1 MQEVGPLARVD
12 GLAKATGAAIYAAD
26 VRRPGMLVA
35 AVVRSP
41 FPSARIVRID
51 TAAARAMPGVHAVL
65 TGEDVGPALFGRRV
79 RDVPI
84 LAQGV
89 VRFAGEAVAAVAAED
104 RATAERAAAAV
115 QVEYDPLPA
124 VLTPEEAF
132 APDAPRVHEAP
143 WDYEGAVVKPEDGP
157 NLQSRVAWQGGGDVE
172 AALAASAH
180 TIDLWLT
187 TPAQHQGYIE
197 PQACVCEVGR
207 DGRVRV
213 WAANKSPYRLR
224 EQVTA
229 PLGLSPER
237 YEVHLVPVGGDFGGK
252 GAPMDVP
259 LCAALARASGRPVKL
274 ARRYSEDLMA
284 ANPAHACR
292 AHVRAGCD
300 AEGHLTALD
309 VHLAFNGGAYAGFK
323 PVPTVN
329 LHGAHG
335 AGSSYR
341 IPAIRI
347 ESLVAYTHTVP
358 GGHRRAPGA
367 PQTTFA
373 VESTVDE
380 LARVAGIDPVDF
392 RRRNLLRTGDASPL
406 GDRCEEA
413 RGVETLDAA
422 MAAYRVVPAPA
433 GMRHGTGIAIYD
445 RGTGIGRSSM
455 ALRAEPDGGVTAFV
469 SFPENG
475 AGAHTAVQTL
485 VARGLDLPPARVR
498 VEPLSTDE
506 LPPDDGVGGSR
517 VTASVGELVAR
528 AVAAYRA
535 EAPQAGQSVT
545 ATLEP
550 GGTRRVTAFAVQIA
564 QVAVDPE
571 TGQVIPLHVLSA
583 HDVAEVVNPLA
594 HRVQIEGG
602 VAMGLS
608 AALLEDLAVVDG
620 RVTAANLGDFKLASQ
635 HDVPPIE
642 VVLVPGGLGVGAA
655 NVKGIGEMGNVAIP
669 AAAANAVRDAI
680 GARIR
685 ALPITSEAVYRV
697 LHGEAGR

>member
-1 MQEVGPLARVD
+1 MPMARVD
-12 GLAKATGAAIYAAD
+12 GIAKATGAAIYAAD
-26 VRRPGMLVA
+26 VRRPGMLFA

-65 TGEDVGPALFGRRV
+65 TAEDVGPALFGRRV

-84 LAQGV
+84 LAQSV
-89 VRFAGEAVAAVAAED
+89 VRFTGEAVAAVAAED
-104 RATAERAAAAV
+104 RTTAQRAAAAV
-115 QVEYDPLPA
+115 RVEYEPLPA

-132 APDAPRVHEAP
+132 APGAPRVHEAP
-143 WDYEGAVVKPEDGP
+143 WAYEGAVVKESDDPA
-157 NLQSRVAWQGGGDVE
+157 NLQSRVAWQGGGEIE
-172 AALAASAH
+172 AALSASAH
-180 TIDLWLT
+180 TVDLEFA

-224 EQVTA
+224 EQLAA

-237 YEVHLVPVGGDFGGK
+237 YEVHLTPVGGDFGGK

-259 LCAALARASGRPVKL
+259 LCAELARASGRPVQL
-274 ARRYSEDLMA
+274 ARRYTEDLMA
-284 ANPAHACR
+284 ANPAHASR
-292 AHVRAGCD
+292 TRVRAGCD
-300 AEGHLTALD
+300 ADGRLTALD
-309 VHLAFNGGAYAGFK
+309 VRLVFNGGAYAGFK

-358 GGHRRAPGA
+358 CGHRRAPGA

-373 VESTVDE
+373 VESALDE
-380 LARVAGIDPVDF
+380 LARVAGHDPVAF
-392 RRRNLLRTGDASPL
+392 RRANLLRDGDATPL
-406 GDRCEEA
+406 GDRYEEV
-413 RGVETLDAA
+413 RGVKTLDAA
-422 MAAYRVVPAPA
+422 MNAYRPAPA
-433 GMRHGTGIAIYD
+433 PTGMLHGMGMAIYD

-455 ALRAEPDGGVTAFV
+455 ALRAEAGGGVTAFV

-475 AGAHTAVQTL
+475 AGAHTAVQAL
-485 VARGLDLPPARVR
+485 VARGLGLSPAQVA

-517 VTASVGELVAR
+517 VTASVGELCAR
-528 AVAAYRA
+528 AVAAFQA
-535 EAPQAGQSVT
+535 EHPAPGQSVQ
-545 ATLEP
+545 ATIAP
-550 GGTRRVTAFAVQIA
+550 GGTRRVTAFAVQVA

-571 TGQVIPLHVLSA
+571 TGAVQVLHILTA

-594 HRVQIEGG
+594 HQVQIEGG
-602 VAMGLS
+602 VVMALS

-635 HDVPPIE
+635 RDAPPID

-669 AAAANAVRDAI
+669 AAVANAVRDAI
-680 GARIR
+680 GARVR
-685 ALPITSEAVYRV
+685 ALPITAEAVHGL
-697 LHGEAGR
+697 LHGEAGA

>member
-1 MQEVGPLARVD
+1 MARVD
-12 GLAKATGAAIYAAD
+12 GIAKATGAAIYAAD
-26 VRRPGMLVA
+26 VRRPGMLAA

-41 FPSARIVRID
+41 YPSARILRID

-65 TGEDVGPALFGRRV
+65 TGEDVEPALFGRRV

-84 LAQGV
+84 LARGV
-89 VRFAGEAVAAVAAED
+89 VRFAGEPVAAVAAED

-115 QVEYDPLPA
+115 RVEYEPLPA
-124 VLTPEEAF
+124 VLTPEEAL
-132 APDAPRVHEAP
+132 APGAPRVHEAP
-143 WDYEGAVVKPEDGP
+143 WSYAGAVVTPQDPP

-180 TIDLWLT
+180 TVDLEFT

-197 PQACVCEVGR
+197 PWACVCEVGR

-224 EQVTA
+224 EQLAV

-274 ARRYSEDLMA
+274 QRRYSEDLMA

-292 AHVRAGCD
+292 ARVRAGCD
-300 AEGHLTALD
+300 GQGRLTALD
-309 VHLAFNGGAYAGFK
+309 VRLVWNGGAYAGYK

-335 AGSSYR
+335 AGSPYR

-358 GGHRRAPGA
+358 CGHRRAPGA

-373 VESTVDE
+373 VESAIDE
-380 LARVAGIDPVDF
+380 LARVAGIDPVAF
-392 RRRNLLRTGDASPL
+392 RRANLLRTGDASPL
-406 GDRCEEA
+406 GTRYVEA

-422 MAAYRVVPAPA
+422 MAAYRPVPAPA
-433 GMRHGTGIAIYD
+433 GMRHGMGIAVYD
-445 RGTGIGRSSM
+445 RGTGVGRTSL
-455 ALRAEPDGGVTAFV
+455 ALRREADGGVTAFV

-475 AGAHTAVQTL
+475 AGAHTAVRTL
-485 VARGLDLPPARVR
+485 VARGLGLAPEQVG
-498 VEPLSTDE
+498 VQVLSTDE

-517 VTASVGELVAR
+517 VTASIGEVVAR
-528 AVAAYRA
+528 AVDAYRA
-535 EAPQAGQSVT
+535 QRPEPGQTVT

-550 GGTRRVTAFAVQIA
+550 GPADRPVTAFAVQIA

-571 TGQVIPLHVLSA
+571 TGQVVPLHVVSA

-594 HRVQIEGG
+594 HQVQIEGG

-635 HDVPPIE
+635 RDVPPVE
-642 VVLVPGGLGVGAA
+642 VVLLRGGAGVGAA
-655 NVKGIGEMGNVAIP
+655 NVKGIGEMANVAVP
-669 AAAANAVRDAI
+669 AALANAVRDAV
-680 GARIR
+680 GARVR
-685 ALPITSEAVYRV
+685 ALPITSEAVFRV
-697 LHGEAGR
+697 LHGEAGQ